1 MKTAFRARSSRT
13 ISRQRTEAEFRK
25 RAAFRVSKRTH
36 PQRDRLDVPFDW
48 EKSNTFSAGEPEA
61 TCDRTHSAA
70 GALPE
75 SRFDECFTHRSGRH
89 SRFDECYAHRRAR
102 PADLTNVS
110 HFRGPGRHLSRF
122 GPRVGV
128 GAHLPPS
135 IIPMSVGQTS
145 PPPRSHR
152 TIVYSTFRIF
162 QRNHAFE
169 GYGRGRRI
177 PGAKMEGPKV
187 CSPITGWDL
196 LGTQDPGTRSTPT
209 PLPGRLHLA
218 LVGREDGSLHSN
230 SLK

>member
-1 MKTAFRARSSRT
+1 MAIYWLGRRFRSNFDFLCVCAFSCIFAGGPFVGKNSNCATACGNVRPGHAKQKLFPSGWYFLLKTAFRARSSRT

-36 PQRDRLDVPFDW
+36 PQGDRSDVPFDW

-110 HFRGPGRHLSRF
+110 HFGGPGRHLSRF

-145 PPPRSHR
+145 PP
-152 TIVYSTFRIF
+152 
-162 QRNHAFE
+162 
-169 GYGRGRRI
+169 
-177 PGAKMEGPKV
+177 
-187 CSPITGWDL
+187 
-196 LGTQDPGTRSTPT
+196 QDPI
-209 PLPGRLHLA
+209 
-218 LVGREDGSLHSN
+218 LV
-230 SLK
+230 

>member
-1 MKTAFRARSSRT
+1 MGGQFFWCIRIDSVCLLGCSL
-13 ISRQRTEAEFRK
+13 F
-25 RAAFRVSKRTH
+25 VSLS
-36 PQRDRLDVPFDW
+36 PVFPFGW

-61 TCDRTHSAA
+61 TCDRTNSAA

-110 HFRGPGRHLSRF
+110 HFGGPGRHLSRF

-145 PPPRSHR
+145 PPPKISPY
-152 TIVYSTFRIF
+152 YSLFHF
-162 QRNHAFE
+162 
-169 GYGRGRRI
+169 
-177 PGAKMEGPKV
+177 
-187 CSPITGWDL
+187 
-196 LGTQDPGTRSTPT
+196 
-209 PLPGRLHLA
+209 
-218 LVGREDGSLHSN
+218 
-230 SLK
+230 